1 MVIME
6 VTVRWINGM
15 QFVGKTGSGHTVVMD
30 TSTEFGG
37 ENMAPTPME
46 LLLVALGGCTGMDVM
61 SILRKMEV
69 RCECMEIN
77 VKGERSDEHPR
88 VFKKIEL
95 AYRVKG
101 KDIPEDKV
109 KRAVELSQEKY
120 CSISAMLKRVADITY
135 RVEIENNK

>member
-6 VTVRWINGM
+6 VTVRWINSM
-15 QFVGKTGSGHTVVMD
+15 QFVGKTGSGHMVVMD

-77 VKGERSDEHPR
+77 IKGERSDEHPR

>member
-1 MVIME
+1 MIME

-77 VKGERSDEHPR
+77 IRGERSDEHPR

>member
-61 SILRKMEV
+61 SILRKMQV
-69 RCECMEIN
+69 GCECMEIN
-77 VKGERSDEHPR
+77 IKGERNDEHPR

-95 AYRVKG
+95 TYRVKG
-101 KDIPEDKV
+101 KGIPEDKV

-120 CSISAMLKRVADITY
+120 CPISAVLKTVADITY

>member
-6 VTVRWINGM
+6 VTVRWIDGM

-37 ENMAPTPME
+37 ENMAPAPME
-46 LLLVALGGCTGMDVM
+46 LLLVTLGGCTGMDVI
-61 SILRKMEV
+61 SILRKMQV
-69 RCECMEIN
+69 GCECMEIN
-77 VKGERSDEHPR
+77 IKGERSDEHPR

-95 AYRVKG
+95 TYRVKG

-120 CSISAMLKRVADITY
+120 CPISAVLKTVADITY